1 MRTSFCIRY
10 APHLAV
16 QCGSCTVQLNIRVR
30 VQASKLPPV
39 TSCILYLLKY
49 FGIESC
55 LFSDG
60 SLCYIEKNKSG
71 GDLE

>member
-16 QCGSCTVQLNIRVR
+16 QYGSCTVQLKIRVR

-39 TSCILYLLKY
+39 TLL
-49 FGIESC
+49 
-55 LFSDG
+55 
-60 SLCYIEKNKSG
+60 
-71 GDLE
+71 